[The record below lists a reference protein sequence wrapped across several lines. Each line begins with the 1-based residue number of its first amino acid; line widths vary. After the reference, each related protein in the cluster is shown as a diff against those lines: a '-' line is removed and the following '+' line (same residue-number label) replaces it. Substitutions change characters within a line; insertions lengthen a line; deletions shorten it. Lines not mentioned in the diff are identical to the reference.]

1 MRGFLDSG
9 TPLIDMLPGSSQ
21 FLKVYF
27 GVRVDPAYDQSFLA
41 RVGVLYGLCLHLKS
55 TENPRGPLSTIEKQ
69 VHCTRSLAAADFQ
82 KNVHTNSLAHVFSH
96 ILWSLMILLTRI
108 WFML

>member
-21 FLKVYF
+21 FLKVFF

-41 RVGVLYGLCLHLKS
+41 KVGVTL
-55 TENPRGPLSTIEKQ
+55 T
-69 VHCTRSLAAADFQ
+69 
-82 KNVHTNSLAHVFSH
+82 
-96 ILWSLMILLTRI
+96 ILLNENR
-108 WFML
+108 